1 MTNKSNINI
10 QMSWDKLVVPAKTN
24 TERSLLIELSA
35 DSDSKIKKID
45 RPPVNLA
52 LVVDRSG
59 SMDGSP
65 IEAAKIAASQIVEK
79 LNQKDC
85 LSLVSFDD
93 EVITHFSNV
102 KMDIEGCN
110 HAKQMISELYA
121 RGMTDLSGGWFE
133 GAKCATEAI
142 DEGGFSNGYV
152 IVLSDGM
159 ANHGITDPKELK
171 MHATELA
178 SRGIQTSS
186 IGIGANY
193 SPLQL
198 DALAEGGEGRLH
210 DTETADDIIDVVLG
224 ELGEIGNTIARNL
237 KLYIHSPRGVQ
248 FECLSKMQGHRS
260 GNFFQIDIGSLQLNQ
275 TKSVALLTKV
285 GEFPNGNDL
294 SFKAHTTWEELET
307 GKQNESSV
315 VNSTLKVVTLK
326 KAESAAINSTVV
338 KKVADL
344 WEASL
349 AYQAM
354 IFNEQNRFGRASRI
368 YDDNMESYDLLIN
381 SLEDSDARIDRL
393 NAAQKKVSAPWKG
406 RSKRAS
412 YNLSKKMMM
421 SEPDLRHRKTGNWH
435 DQLSEF

>member
-1 MTNKSNINI
+1 MTKKSNINI
-10 QMSWDKLVVPAKTN
+10 EMSWDKLVVPAKTN

-35 DSDSKIKKID
+35 DSDSKIKKKH

-59 SMDGSP
+59 SMDGGP

-142 DEGGFSNGYV
+142 DEGVFSNGYV
-152 IVLSDGM
+152 IVLSDGK

-171 MHATELA
+171 IHAQELA
-178 SRGIQTSS
+178 SRGVQTSS

-210 DTETADDIIDVVLG
+210 DTETEDDIIDVVLG
-224 ELGEIGNTIARNL
+224 ELGEIGNTIARNI
-237 KLYIHSPRGVQ
+237 KLYIHSPRGV
-248 FECLSKMQGHRS
+248 
-260 GNFFQIDIGSLQLNQ
+260 
-275 TKSVALLTKV
+275 
-285 GEFPNGNDL
+285 P
-294 SFKAHTTWEELET
+294 
-307 GKQNESSV
+307 
-315 VNSTLKVVTLK
+315 LK
-326 KAESAAINSTVV
+326 N
-338 KKVADL
+338 
-344 WEASL
+344 
-349 AYQAM
+349 
-354 IFNEQNRFGRASRI
+354 
-368 YDDNMESYDLLIN
+368 
-381 SLEDSDARIDRL
+381 AR
-393 NAAQKKVSAPWKG
+393 
-406 RSKRAS
+406 
-412 YNLSKKMMM
+412 
-421 SEPDLRHRKTGNWH
+421 T
-435 DQLSEF
+435 

>member
-10 QMSWDKLVVPAKTN
+10 QMSWDKVVVPAKTN

-35 DSDSKIKKID
+35 DSDSKIKKKD

-65 IEAAKIAASQIVEK
+65 IEAAKNAASQIVEK

-85 LSLVSFDD
+85 LSLVSFDS

-121 RGMTDLSGGWFE
+121 RDMTDLSGGWFE
-133 GAKCATEAI
+133 GAKCVTEAI
-142 DEGGFSNGYV
+142 DEGVFSNGYV
-152 IVLSDGM
+152 IVLSDGK

-171 MHATELA
+171 IHAQELA
-178 SRGIQTSS
+178 SRGVQTSS

-294 SFKAHTTWEELET
+294 SFKAHVTWEELET

-349 AYQAM
+349 AYRAM

-381 SLEDSDARIDRL
+381 SLEDKESRLDRFKLLQRRVAR
-393 NAAQKKVSAPWKG
+393 QWQG

-421 SEPDLRHRKTGNWH
+421 SEPDLRDRDTGNWH
-435 DQLSEF
+435 DEI

>member
-1 MTNKSNINI
+1 MTKKSNINI
-10 QMSWDKLVVPAKTN
+10 EMSWDKVVVPAKTN

-79 LNQKDC
+79 LSSKDC

-186 IGIGANY
+186 IGIGADY

-224 ELGEIGNTIARNL
+224 ELGEIGNTIARNI

-294 SFKAHTTWEELET
+294 SFKAHITWEELET

-349 AYQAM
+349 AYHAM

-381 SLEDSDARIDRL
+381 SLEDKESRLDRFKLLQSRVAR
-393 NAAQKKVSAPWKG
+393 QWQG

-421 SEPDLRHRKTGNWH
+421 SEPDLRDRDTGNWH
-435 DQLSEF
+435 DEL

>member
-24 TERSLLIELSA
+24 TERSLLIELST

-79 LNQKDC
+79 LNPKDS
-85 LSLVSFDD
+85 LSLVSFDN

-198 DALAEGGEGRLH
+198 DALALGGGGRLH
-210 DTETADDIIDVVLG
+210 DAETADDIIDVVLG
-224 ELGEIGNTIARNL
+224 ELGEIGNTVARNV
-237 KLYIHSPRGVQ
+237 KLHIHSPRGVQ
-248 FECLSKMQGHRS
+248 LECLSKIPAQRS
-260 GNFFQIDIGSLQLNQ
+260 GNFFQIDLGTLQLDQ
-275 TKSVALLTKV
+275 VKSIALLAKI
-285 GEFPNGNDL
+285 DL
-294 SFKAHTTWEELET
+294 LDNVKELPFEAHITWEAIET
-307 GKQNESSV
+307 SMQNESSV
-315 VNSTLKVVTLK
+315 ESTALKVVSIK
-326 KAESAAINSTVV
+326 ESESAAINTTVV
-338 KKVADL
+338 RKVADL

-354 IFNEQNRFGRASRI
+354 ILNEQNQFDMASSV
-368 YDDNMESYDLLIN
+368 YDNNMISYGLIVDP
-381 SLEDSDARIDRL
+381 LEDSDSRVERFKST
-393 NAAQKKVSAPWKG
+393 QKRVAGEWHG

-412 YNLSKKMMM
+412 FNLSKKMMM
-421 SEPDLRHRKTGNWH
+421 SEPDLRKRKTGSWH
-435 DQLSEF
+435 DEL

>member
-1 MTNKSNINI
+1 MTKKSNINI

-79 LNQKDC
+79 LNPKDS
-85 LSLVSFDD
+85 LSLVSFDN

-248 FECLSKMQGHRS
+248 FECLSKMRGHRS
-260 GNFFQIDIGSLQLNQ
+260 GNFFQIDIGSLQLDQ

-294 SFKAHTTWEELET
+294 SFKAHITWEELET

-326 KAESAAINSTVV
+326 KAESATINTTVV

-421 SEPDLRHRKTGNWH
+421 SEPDLRDRDTGNWH
-435 DQLSEF
+435 DEL

>member
-79 LNQKDC
+79 LNPKDS
-85 LSLVSFDD
+85 LSLVSFDN

-381 SLEDSDARIDRL
+381 SLEDSDARIYRL

-421 SEPDLRHRKTGNWH
+421 SEPDLRDRDTGNWH
-435 DQLSEF
+435 DEI

>member
-1 MTNKSNINI
+1 MTKKSNINI
-10 QMSWDKLVVPAKTN
+10 QMSWDKLVVPVKTN

-52 LVVDRSG
+52 LVFDRSG

-79 LNQKDC
+79 LNPKDR

-93 EVITHFSNV
+93 VVTTHFSNV

-142 DEGGFSNGYV
+142 DEGSFSNGYV

-224 ELGEIGNTIARNL
+224 ELGEIGNTIARNI
-237 KLYIHSPRGVQ
+237 KLYIHSPSGVQ

-260 GNFFQIDIGSLQLNQ
+260 GNFFQIDIGLLQLDQ
-275 TKSVALLTKV
+275 KKSVALLTKV

-294 SFKAHTTWEELET
+294 SFKAHITWEELET

-349 AYQAM
+349 AYHAM

-381 SLEDSDARIDRL
+381 SLEDKESRLDRFKLLQRRVAR
-393 NAAQKKVSAPWKG
+393 QWQG

-421 SEPDLRHRKTGNWH
+421 SEPDLRQRNTGNWH
-435 DQLSEF
+435 DEL

>member
-1 MTNKSNINI
+1 MTRKSNINI
-10 QMSWDKLVVPAKTN
+10 EMSWDKLVVPAKTN

-35 DSDSKIKKID
+35 DSDSKNKKKD

-52 LVVDRSG
+52 LVIDRSG

-79 LNQKDC
+79 LNSKDC

-142 DEGGFSNGYV
+142 DEGSFSNGYV

-186 IGIGANY
+186 IGIGADY

-224 ELGEIGNTIARNL
+224 ELGEIGNTIARNI

-294 SFKAHTTWEELET
+294 SFKAHITWEELET

-326 KAESAAINSTVV
+326 KAESAAIDSTVV

-349 AYQAM
+349 AYHAM

-381 SLEDSDARIDRL
+381 SLEDKESRLDRFKLLQRRVAR
-393 NAAQKKVSAPWKG
+393 QWQG

-421 SEPDLRHRKTGNWH
+421 SEPDLRDRDTGNWH
-435 DQLSEF
+435 DEL

>member
-10 QMSWDKLVVPAKTN
+10 EMSWDKLVVPAKTN

-35 DSDSKIKKID
+35 DSDSKIKKKD

-79 LNQKDC
+79 LNPKDS

-171 MHATELA
+171 IHATELA

-224 ELGEIGNTIARNL
+224 ELGEIGNTIARNV

-275 TKSVALLTKV
+275 TKSVALLSKV

-294 SFKAHTTWEELET
+294 SFKAHITWEELET

-326 KAESAAINSTVV
+326 KAESAAINTTVV

-381 SLEDSDARIDRL
+381 SLEDKESRLDRFKLLQRRVAR
-393 NAAQKKVSAPWKG
+393 QWQG

-421 SEPDLRHRKTGNWH
+421 SEPDLRHRETGNWH
-435 DQLSEF
+435 DEL

>member
-1 MTNKSNINI
+1 MTKKSNINI
-10 QMSWDKLVVPAKTN
+10 EMSWDKLVVPAKTN

-35 DSDSKIKKID
+35 DSDSKIKKKD

-52 LVVDRSG
+52 LVIDRSG

-79 LNQKDC
+79 LNPKDC

-224 ELGEIGNTIARNL
+224 ELGEIGNTIARNV

-381 SLEDSDARIDRL
+381 SLEDSDARMYRL

-421 SEPDLRHRKTGNWH
+421 SEPDLRDRDTGNWH
-435 DQLSEF
+435 DEI

>member
-1 MTNKSNINI
+1 MTKKSNINI
-10 QMSWDKLVVPAKTN
+10 EMSWDKLVVPAKTN

-35 DSDSKIKKID
+35 DSDSKIKKKD

-79 LNQKDC
+79 LNLKDC

-381 SLEDSDARIDRL
+381 SLEDKESRLDRFKLLQRRVAR
-393 NAAQKKVSAPWKG
+393 QWQG

-421 SEPDLRHRKTGNWH
+421 SEPDLRDRDTGNWH
-435 DQLSEF
+435 DEI

>member
-79 LNQKDC
+79 LNPKDS
-85 LSLVSFDD
+85 LSLVSFDN

-294 SFKAHTTWEELET
+294 SFKAHITWEEFET

-381 SLEDSDARIDRL
+381 SLEDSDARMYRL

-421 SEPDLRHRKTGNWH
+421 SEPDLRDRDTGNWH
-435 DQLSEF
+435 DEI

>member
-1 MTNKSNINI
+1 MTKKSNINI

-79 LNQKDC
+79 LNPKDS
-85 LSLVSFDD
+85 LSLVSFDN

-171 MHATELA
+171 IHAQELA
-178 SRGIQTSS
+178 SRSVQTSS

-224 ELGEIGNTIARNL
+224 ELGEIGNTIARNV

-294 SFKAHTTWEELET
+294 SFKAHITWEELET

-381 SLEDSDARIDRL
+381 SLEDSDARIYRL

-421 SEPDLRHRKTGNWH
+421 SEPDLRNRDTGNWH
-435 DQLSEF
+435 DEI

>member
-1 MTNKSNINI
+1 
-10 QMSWDKLVVPAKTN
+10 MSWDKLVVPAKTN

-35 DSDSKIKKID
+35 DSDSKIKKKD

-52 LVVDRSG
+52 LVIDRSG

-79 LNQKDC
+79 LNPKDS
-85 LSLVSFDD
+85 LSLVSFDN

-294 SFKAHTTWEELET
+294 SFKAHTTWEDLET

-326 KAESAAINSTVV
+326 KAESAAINTTVV
-338 KKVADL
+338 RKVADIF
-344 WEASL
+344 EASL
-349 AYQAM
+349 AYEAM
-354 IFNEQNRFGRASRI
+354 ILNEQNDFFNASEL
-368 YDDNMESYDLLIN
+368 YEDNMMCYNLIVDP
-381 SLEDSDARIDRL
+381 LEDSDSRVNRFKL
-393 NAAQKKVSAPWKG
+393 AQKKVSNEWLG

-412 YNLSKKMMM
+412 FNLSKKMVF
-421 SEPDLRHRKTGNWH
+421 SQPDLRDRDTGEWH
-435 DQLSEF
+435 DEL

>member
-79 LNQKDC
+79 LNPKDS
-85 LSLVSFDD
+85 LSLVSFDS

-381 SLEDSDARIDRL
+381 SLEDSDARMYRL

-421 SEPDLRHRKTGNWH
+421 SEPDLRNRDTGNWH
-435 DQLSEF
+435 DEI

>member
-65 IEAAKIAASQIVEK
+65 IEAAKNAASQIVEK

-210 DTETADDIIDVVLG
+210 DTETEDDIIDVVLG
-224 ELGEIGNTIARNL
+224 ELGEIGNTIARNI

-260 GNFFQIDIGSLQLNQ
+260 GNFFQINIGSLQLNQ

-349 AYQAM
+349 AYHAM

-381 SLEDSDARIDRL
+381 SLEDKESRLDRFKLLQRRVAR
-393 NAAQKKVSAPWKG
+393 QWQG

-421 SEPDLRHRKTGNWH
+421 SEPDLRDRDTGNWH
-435 DQLSEF
+435 DEI

>member
-1 MTNKSNINI
+1 MTKKSNINI
-10 QMSWDKLVVPAKTN
+10 EMSWDKTVVPAKTN
-24 TERSLLIELSA
+24 SERSLLIELTA
-35 DSDSKIKKID
+35 NDHSKIKIQE
-45 RPPVNLA
+45 RPAVNLA
-52 LVVDRSG
+52 IVIDRSG
-59 SMDGSP
+59 SMQGSP
-65 IEAAKIAASQIVEK
+65 IEAAKTAVKKITEQLTS
-79 LNQKDC
+79 KDR
-85 LSLVSFDD
+85 LSLVSFDS
-93 EVITHFSNV
+93 EVITHFSNI
-102 KMDIEGCN
+102 KMDSEGSSF
-110 HAKQMISELYA
+110 AKRMISELHA
-121 RGMTDLSGGWFE
+121 RSMTDLSGGWFA
-133 GAKCATEAI
+133 GARCVTKAI
-142 DEGGFSNGYV
+142 DEGDFKDGFV

-159 ANHGITDPKELK
+159 ANEGIQDPKELK
-171 MHATELA
+171 MHAQELA

-186 IGIGANY
+186 VGIGADY

-198 DALAEGGEGRLH
+198 DALAEGGGGRLH

-224 ELGEIGNTIARNL
+224 ELGEIGNTIARNV
-237 KLYIHSPRGVQ
+237 KVYIHSPRGVK

-260 GNFFQIDIGSLQLNQ
+260 GNFFQIDIGSLQLDQ

-294 SFKAHTTWEELET
+294 SFKAHITWEELET

-349 AYQAM
+349 AYHAM

-381 SLEDSDARIDRL
+381 SLEDKESRLDRFKLLQRRVAR
-393 NAAQKKVSAPWKG
+393 QWQG

-421 SEPDLRHRKTGNWH
+421 SEPDLRRRKTGNWH
-435 DQLSEF
+435 DEI

>member
-1 MTNKSNINI
+1 MTKKSNINI

-52 LVVDRSG
+52 LVIDRSG

-65 IEAAKIAASQIVEK
+65 IEAAKIAASQIAEK
-79 LNQKDC
+79 LNPKDR

-142 DEGGFSNGYV
+142 DEGSFSNGYV

-224 ELGEIGNTIARNL
+224 ELGEIGNTIARNI

-260 GNFFQIDIGSLQLNQ
+260 GNFFQIDIGSLQLHQ

-294 SFKAHTTWEELET
+294 SFKAHITWEELET

-349 AYQAM
+349 AYHAM
-354 IFNEQNRFGRASRI
+354 IFNEQNRFGRASRV
-368 YDDNMESYDLLIN
+368 YDDILESYDMCIN
-381 SLEDSDARIDRL
+381 SLEDKESRLDRFKSAQRRVAR
-393 NAAQKKVSAPWKG
+393 QWQG

-421 SEPDLRHRKTGNWH
+421 SEPDLRQRNTGNWH
-435 DQLSEF
+435 DEL